1 MAKSIP
7 TNERCSAACLSG
19 YNAIAGLSGHR
30 KDKTISGLQLNAELV
45 KRDADAW
52 CGLQVIELSSGNV
65 IEWVRL
71 NGMVTELYDV
81 ATLKNVIRPMVL
93 GFKTTE
99 IAQLVSM
106 DRGES
111 L

>member
-1 MAKSIP
+1 MAF
-7 TNERCSAACLSG
+7 SG
-19 YNAIAGLSGHR
+19 NHAIVGLSGPR
-30 KDKTISGLQLNAELV
+30 KDKTFSGLQLDSELA
-45 KRDADAW
+45 KRDAEAW

-81 ATLKNVIRPMVL
+81 AILKNVIRPMVL

-99 IAQLVSM
+99 IAQLISM
-106 DRGES
+106 DENKA

>member
-1 MAKSIP
+1 
-7 TNERCSAACLSG
+7 
-19 YNAIAGLSGHR
+19 
-30 KDKTISGLQLNAELV
+30 V

-81 ATLKNVIRPMVL
+81 ATLKDVIRPMLL

-99 IAQLVSM
+99 IAQIVSM
-106 DRGES
+106 DEGQ
-111 L
+111 LL

>member
-1 MAKSIP
+1 
-7 TNERCSAACLSG
+7 
-19 YNAIAGLSGHR
+19 
-30 KDKTISGLQLNAELV
+30 
-45 KRDADAW
+45 
-52 CGLQVIELSSGNV
+52 LQVIELSTGNV

-71 NGMVTELYDV
+71 NGSVTELYDV
-81 ATLKNVIRPMVL
+81 AILKDVTRPMVL

-106 DRGES
+106 DKGQA

>member
-1 MAKSIP
+1 
-7 TNERCSAACLSG
+7 
-19 YNAIAGLSGHR
+19 
-30 KDKTISGLQLNAELV
+30 
-45 KRDADAW
+45 
-52 CGLQVIELSSGNV
+52 LQVIELSTGNV

-71 NGMVTELYDV
+71 NGSVTELYDV
-81 ATLKNVIRPMVL
+81 AILKDVTRPMVL

-106 DRGES
+106 DEGQP

>member
-1 MAKSIP
+1 M
-7 TNERCSAACLSG
+7 
-19 YNAIAGLSGHR
+19 
-30 KDKTISGLQLNAELV
+30 
-45 KRDADAW
+45 
-52 CGLQVIELSSGNV
+52 

-81 ATLKNVIRPMVL
+81 AILNDVIRPMLL

-99 IAQLVSM
+99 ISQLVSM
-106 DRGES
+106 DRGQS

>member
-1 MAKSIP
+1 
-7 TNERCSAACLSG
+7 
-19 YNAIAGLSGHR
+19 
-30 KDKTISGLQLNAELV
+30 
-45 KRDADAW
+45 
-52 CGLQVIELSSGNV
+52 LQVIELSTGNV

-71 NGMVTELYDV
+71 NGIVTELYDV
-81 ATLKNVIRPMVL
+81 AILKDVTRPMIL

-106 DRGES
+106 DEGQS

>member
-1 MAKSIP
+1 
-7 TNERCSAACLSG
+7 
-19 YNAIAGLSGHR
+19 
-30 KDKTISGLQLNAELV
+30 
-45 KRDADAW
+45 
-52 CGLQVIELSSGNV
+52 LQVIELSTGNV

-71 NGMVTELYDV
+71 NGIVTELYDV
-81 ATLKNVIRPMVL
+81 AILRGVTRPMVL

-106 DRGES
+106 DEGQP

>member
-1 MAKSIP
+1 MQK
-7 TNERCSAACLSG
+7 LG
-19 YNAIAGLSGHR
+19 
-30 KDKTISGLQLNAELV
+30 V
-45 KRDADAW
+45 
-52 CGLQVIELSSGNV
+52 
-65 IEWVRL
+65 EWVRL

-81 ATLKNVIRPMVL
+81 AVLKDVIRPMVL

-106 DRGES
+106 DEGQS

>member
-1 MAKSIP
+1 MGAGHPGYLRGMAF
-7 TNERCSAACLSG
+7 SG
-19 YNAIAGLSGHR
+19 NYAIVGLSGPR
-30 KDKTISGLQLNAELV
+30 KDKTFSGLQLDSELLQ
-45 KRDADAW
+45 RDAEAW
-52 CGLQVIELSSGNV
+52 CGLQVIELSTGNV

-81 ATLKNVIRPMVL
+81 AILKDVIRPMVL

-106 DRGES
+106 DEGQS

>member
-1 MAKSIP
+1 M
-7 TNERCSAACLSG
+7 
-19 YNAIAGLSGHR
+19 
-30 KDKTISGLQLNAELV
+30 
-45 KRDADAW
+45 KRDANAW

-81 ATLKNVIRPMVL
+81 AILNNVIRPMLL

-106 DRGES
+106 DMGES